1 MGDQDLCDQ
10 EILSMG
16 ALWGSGASNE
26 KKSTDNNFISY
37 LLDGGTVTISTFLN
51 ISYTRVLNLIYSR

>member
-16 ALWGSGASNE
+16 ALWGSEASNE
-26 KKSTDNNFISY
+26 KKSTDNFLSSGWRDCNHINISQYLIYTCLKSY
-37 LLDGGTVTISTFLN
+37 LQ
-51 ISYTRVLNLIYSR
+51 

>member
-26 KKSTDNNFISY
+26 KISY

>member
-16 ALWGSGASNE
+16 ALWGSEASNE
-26 KKSTDNNFISY
+26 KKSTDN
-37 LLDGGTVTISTFLN
+37 FLSSRWRDCNHIN
-51 ISYTRVLNLIYSR
+51 IS